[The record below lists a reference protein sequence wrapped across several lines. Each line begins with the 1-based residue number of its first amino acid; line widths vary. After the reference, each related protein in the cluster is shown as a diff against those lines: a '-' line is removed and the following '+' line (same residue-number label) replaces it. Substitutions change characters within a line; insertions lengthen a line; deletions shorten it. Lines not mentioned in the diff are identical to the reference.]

1 MRPRLYRHEKGKNKQ
16 GRPARGGE
24 ERAIA
29 GAVRGLKSLPAQP
42 LTGAETGLKSPLFSR
57 AFLILIHWQQQE
69 NKTSTLGESYRQ
81 EIQTT
86 TRNH

>member
-29 GAVRGLKSLPAQP
+29 EAVRRLKKLTKRTQP
-42 LTGAETGLKSPLFSR
+42 KTRKIDFELPLFSR

-69 NKTSTLGESYRQ
+69 NKIGTFNRSYR
-81 EIQTT
+81 
-86 TRNH
+86 

>member
-16 GRPARGGE
+16 GSRARGGE

-29 GAVRGLKSLPAQP
+29 EALRRLKKLTKRTQP
-42 LTGAETGLKSPLFSR
+42 KTRKIDFELPLFSR

-69 NKTSTLGESYRQ
+69 IKSYVFNRPQ
-81 EIQTT
+81 
-86 TRNH
+86 RY